1 MSTTGKIMYKWVTFQ
16 QAMFDYR
23 RVPKIYIRYIRYYL
37 ASKISHTLRL
47 NTHVLYI
54 ISLNLVQCGHIYT
67 YSDVCPHLCILYS
80 IFSVLPYAMTIYIYI
95 ILWSGDCDGDGQVQF
110 HILFWTKSVVC
121 GCIYL
126 SFTILYPILCTI
138 YNMYLYIYKVGG
150 FKYFLFSISY
160 MGWYPSHWR
169 TPSFFKLVKTTNQIY
184 MENPAFINQVLG
196 RLVVKAWPWDH
207 PSLLV
212 LKSRDAPYVSH

>member
-67 YSDVCPHLCILYS
+67 YSDVCPHLSILYS
-80 IFSVLPYAMTIYIYI
+80 IFSVLPYTMTIYIYSLVWW
-95 ILWSGDCDGDGQVQF
+95 LWWGWSNSVSHFVLDEVCCLWV
-110 HILFWTKSVVC
+110 HIFIFYYT
-121 GCIYL
+121 
-126 SFTILYPILCTI
+126 
-138 YNMYLYIYKVGG
+138 
-150 FKYFLFSISY
+150 ISY
-160 MGWYPSHWR
+160 IMYHIQYV
-169 TPSFFKLVKTTNQIY
+169 FIY
-184 MENPAFINQVLG
+184 I
-196 RLVVKAWPWDH
+196 
-207 PSLLV
+207 
-212 LKSRDAPYVSH
+212 

>member
-80 IFSVLPYAMTIYIYI
+80 IFSVLPYAMTIYILFFGLVTVMGMVRFSFTFCFGQSLLFVGAYI
-95 ILWSGDCDGDGQVQF
+95 YLLLYYILYYVPY
-110 HILFWTKSVVC
+110 TM
-121 GCIYL
+121 CIYK
-126 SFTILYPILCTI
+126 
-138 YNMYLYIYKVGG
+138 YI
-150 FKYFLFSISY
+150 
-160 MGWYPSHWR
+160 
-169 TPSFFKLVKTTNQIY
+169 
-184 MENPAFINQVLG
+184 
-196 RLVVKAWPWDH
+196 
-207 PSLLV
+207 
-212 LKSRDAPYVSH
+212 